1 MTCLTPSIVVELM
14 SALGSGRSFEEF
26 FCSVTI
32 PRTTWLDEPIA
43 IGDCH
48 LSPSMPLFER
58 FDADHFDEFAKGLEV
73 VAEDG
78 LANLQ
83 IIGGDG
89 DGHTYLV
96 GSRTGEFFVLWHD
109 PDEFENIAKT
119 REEFIQWMVIERS
132 DHLEGCPWE
141 IFIPSSAPLRPIE
154 ATAWHRESMDQ
165 STIYS
170 KAKED
175 LDWTHDYRT
184 SNGFELFNRQLG
196 YGLRFKKEHRGHNS
210 HLRLIADRSTVELD
224 ALQVFWNWTKTQGFG
239 TEYT

>member
-1 MTCLTPSIVVELM
+1 MTFLTPSNDVELV
-14 SALGSGRSFEEF
+14 SALGNGRSFEEF
-26 FCSVTI
+26 FCSHTI
-32 PRTTWLDEPIA
+32 PHTTWVDELIK

-58 FDADHFDEFAKGLEV
+58 FDAERFDEFANGFEV

-96 GSRTGEFFVLWHD
+96 GSRTGEFFVLWKN
-109 PDEFENIAKT
+109 PYEFENVAKT

-132 DHLEGCPWE
+132 DHLEDCPWE
-141 IFIPSSAPLRPIE
+141 IFIPSSAPSWPIE
-154 ATAWHRESMDQ
+154 ATAWHRETMDQ
-165 STIYS
+165 SMIYS

-175 LDWTHDYRT
+175 LEWTNDYRT
-184 SNGFELFNRQLG
+184 SDGFELFNRQLG
-196 YGLRFKKEHRGHNS
+196 HGLRFKKEHRGHNS

-224 ALQVFWNWTKTQGFG
+224 ALQGFWNWTKTLGFG
-239 TEYT
+239 TECT